1 MPFTIA
7 HSVTA
12 KPIHSLSRGRL
23 PLPGLAV
30 GAMAPDFEYLVH
42 LSATRT
48 IGHTIPGLFVLCLPS
63 ALVALYLWY
72 RLVGPVLATLL
83 RPGTGGLTNG
93 WAADAAPFGPPA
105 RFAWLC
111 VSIVIGSFSHIAW
124 DAFTHEGGVVVNLW
138 SGFSHPIGPGAL
150 PVYRW
155 LQYGCSVFGMA
166 LLGVWAHRATQR
178 PPRPG
183 GVAEGDGT
191 DGVRGSV
198 PVLSRTR
205 RAVAA
210 AVVGGLLLMG
220 AVGSVQGASQG
231 DTYDVLKGG
240 TIGAL
245 AGVLLSLLLSC
256 AALSRRPGILEP

>member
-1 MPFTIA
+1 
-7 HSVTA
+7 
-12 KPIHSLSRGRL
+12 
-23 PLPGLAV
+23 
-30 GAMAPDFEYLVH
+30 MAPDFEYLVH

-63 ALVALYLWY
+63 ALVVLLLWH

-93 WAADAAPFGPPA
+93 WADRVRFGPPA

-111 VSIVIGSFSHIAW
+111 ASIVIGSFSHITW

-138 SGFSHPIGPGAL
+138 PGFSEPIGPGAL

-166 LLGVWAHRATQR
+166 VLGVWAHRAAQR

-183 GVAEGDGT
+183 GVAEGDGAAMIRG
-191 DGVRGSV
+191 GV
-198 PVLSRTR
+198 PALSRVR
-205 RAVAA
+205 QAVAA

-220 AVGSVQGASQG
+220 AIGSLQGASHG
-231 DTYDVLKGG
+231 DAYDVLKGG
-240 TIGAL
+240 IIGAL
-245 AGVLLSLLLSC
+245 AGALLSLFLSC
-256 AALSRRPGILEP
+256 AALTRRPGTLET